1 MQRSSS
7 CMIRE
12 NFPKSDLPFRSHFQ
26 IKIKCTLK
34 FVLFQASTTP
44 ADAIS
49 PSGESPTNEV
59 TTSNGVPLSQV
70 FGQSRQNSIQFGQSR
85 HNSIQSLGHA
95 GRATKPRMRAAVQGL
110 EEEDSDDGEIE
121 VVDFNDGTY
130 DVIKSSSLFS
140 VLTDAALNS
149 NALESFYAKIFFQFA
164 LLLLLRR
171 V

>member
-1 MQRSSS
+1 M
-7 CMIRE
+7 
-12 NFPKSDLPFRSHFQ
+12 
-26 IKIKCTLK
+26 
-34 FVLFQASTTP
+34 
-44 ADAIS
+44 
-49 PSGESPTNEV
+49 
-59 TTSNGVPLSQV
+59 SQV

-85 HNSIQSLGHA
+85 HNSVQSLGHA
-95 GRATKPRMRAAVQGL
+95 SRATKPRMRAAVQGL

-164 LLLLLRR
+164 LLLLRR
-171 V
+171 I